1 MKKEEIEQ
9 IESELKEQKIKH
21 NVVTVFLD
29 EDDSTKT
36 ATFFLR
42 KPDKTVRKL
51 IGSLAQKDGLEAVYA
66 AIKNLDLGKGDSVEL
81 LRTNDYALASA
92 EGAVVEML
100 QVQQATL
107 KKN

>member
-9 IESELKEQKIKH
+9 TEKELKEKGIKH

-66 AIKNLDLGKGDSVEL
+66 AIKNLYVKGDEVEIL
-81 LRTNDYALASA
+81 KTNDYALASA